1 MYACIFVNQSLA
13 HAFFVSPSCVYSHRA
28 LSVQRSIM
36 LIVQT
41 WKWWCAG
48 EKESQNA
55 RCGDWVEPVSKCY
68 DETYWFVSSRLV
80 LVLEKNE
87 KKKKKHW
94 TNKHYALADRK
105 RKNLQYFADFDCIF
119 QLCLRAQVF
128 QSFRLLN
135 HENLDKYHE
144 AKLFGGYGRA
154 RTVAGERGTTNAGNN
169 LVYSVQHYS
178 QLRYR

>member
-1 MYACIFVNQSLA
+1 MKKRKKN
-13 HAFFVSPSCVYSHRA
+13 
-28 LSVQRSIM
+28 
-36 LIVQT
+36 T
-41 WKWWCAG
+41 
-48 EKESQNA
+48 
-55 RCGDWVEPVSKCY
+55 EP
-68 DETYWFVSSRLV
+68 
-80 LVLEKNE
+80 
-87 KKKKKHW
+87 
-94 TNKHYALADRK
+94 TNITALADRK